1 MTVGRSPSPF
11 PTGARS
17 GGMVSELVVGGL
29 LATLVFGFLRF
40 QDRIVSALTRARG
53 GDERVVIED
62 P

>member
-1 MTVGRSPSPF
+1 M
-11 PTGARS
+11 
-17 GGMVSELVVGGL
+17 GMVSELVVGGL

-53 GDERVVIED
+53 GDDGLVVED